1 MEIKRNIFESRAKM
15 PPAYEPCA
23 VKMPEPRMPDRTLPG
38 WELNDYSKVV
48 HAPIPR
54 IGEQK

>member
-1 MEIKRNIFESRAKM
+1 MDIKRNIFESSAKM
-15 PPAYEPCA
+15 PAAYNAFA
-23 VKMPEPRMPDRTLPG
+23 VPMLASDLNSPLPTYYPHVDA
-38 WELNDYSKVV
+38 NVR

>member
-1 MEIKRNIFESRAKM
+1 MEIKRNIFES
-15 PPAYEPCA
+15 PA
-23 VKMPEPRMPDRTLPG
+23 RMPRAFEQVSTPLDRRQINPNSLVGLQP
-38 WELNDYSKVV
+38 NDRDVR

>member
-1 MEIKRNIFESRAKM
+1 MNFKRNIFESGAKM
-15 PPAYEPCA
+15 PKWYQSSATPMTVTDENKSMPFTLS
-23 VKMPEPRMPDRTLPG
+23 VKPDSSVR
-38 WELNDYSKVV
+38 

>member
-1 MEIKRNIFESRAKM
+1 MEIKRNIFESSA
-15 PPAYEPCA
+15 
-23 VKMPEPRMPDRTLPG
+23 RMPASYAPIAPPMTKTDANPVWSGMPSQPDSSVR
-38 WELNDYSKVV
+38 

>member
-1 MEIKRNIFESRAKM
+1 MNIKRNIFESSA
-15 PPAYEPCA
+15 
-23 VKMPEPRMPDRTLPG
+23 RMPATYTSFAAPMTATDLNTVQLPCFPQTDA
-38 WELNDYSKVV
+38 NVR

>member
-1 MEIKRNIFESRAKM
+1 MEIKRNIFESSA
-15 PPAYEPCA
+15 
-23 VKMPEPRMPDRTLPG
+23 RMPTTYNAFAVPMTPIDLNSPLPICYHRV
-38 WELNDYSKVV
+38 DSSVR

>member
-1 MEIKRNIFESRAKM
+1 MEIKRNIFESSA
-15 PPAYEPCA
+15 
-23 VKMPEPRMPDRTLPG
+23 RMPATYNAFAVPMTAADINSALPTFYPRG
-38 WELNDYSKVV
+38 DSNVR

>member
-1 MEIKRNIFESRAKM
+1 MDIKRNIFESST
-15 PPAYEPCA
+15 
-23 VKMPEPRMPDRTLPG
+23 RMPATNVAFGVPMLASDLNSPLPTYYPRV
-38 WELNDYSKVV
+38 DASVR

>member
-1 MEIKRNIFESRAKM
+1 MEIKRNIFESSARM
-15 PPAYEPCA
+15 PAAYNSFTAPMTPTDLNSSNHSTYEPTTPP
-23 VKMPEPRMPDRTLPG
+23 VH
-38 WELNDYSKVV
+38 

>member
-1 MEIKRNIFESRAKM
+1 MEIKRNIFESSAKM
-15 PPAYEPCA
+15 SATYAAFA
-23 VKMPEPRMPDRTLPG
+23 VPMVAGDLNSPLPTYYPRVDVNVR
-38 WELNDYSKVV
+38 